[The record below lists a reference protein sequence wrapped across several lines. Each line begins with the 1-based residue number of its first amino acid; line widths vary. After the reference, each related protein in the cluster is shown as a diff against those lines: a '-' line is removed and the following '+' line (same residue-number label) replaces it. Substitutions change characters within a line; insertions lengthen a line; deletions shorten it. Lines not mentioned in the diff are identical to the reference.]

1 MLGDTQVMVI
11 DDEREARE
19 LISTLLQRIGIQ
31 PILVKNGSAALALLE
46 EGLKPSLIILD
57 LIMPE
62 MDGLEVLSR
71 IRSMPQLNSVPVLI
85 LSAKAEPESIRM
97 GLNGGADA
105 YVTKTYLT
113 HNLIDRVR
121 VLIAAG
127 RQVLPE
133 TRFYGRTALL
143 TPTPPEPTP
152 STNDPGHSQAPEQ
165 DSSPEPPEATDTPP
179 V

>member
-1 MLGDTQVMVI
+1 MLGDTQIMVI

-31 PILVKNGSAALALLE
+31 PILVKSGSAALALLE

-57 LIMPE
+57 LMMPE

-97 GLNGGADA
+97 GLNSGADA

-143 TPTPPEPTP
+143 TPTPTEPAP
-152 STNDPGHSQAPEQ
+152 STNDPVRPQTPEQ
-165 DSSPEPPEATDTPP
+165 DSSPDAPETTDTPSA
-179 V
+179 